1 MVKGQEDQSVRVVHA
16 VRLAGVFQL
25 LPNVIF
31 PSAVPRGATE
41 R

>member
-16 VRLAGVFQL
+16 VRLAGVF
-25 LPNVIF
+25 LPLPDVIF
-31 PSAVPRGATE
+31 PSAVPKRAAE